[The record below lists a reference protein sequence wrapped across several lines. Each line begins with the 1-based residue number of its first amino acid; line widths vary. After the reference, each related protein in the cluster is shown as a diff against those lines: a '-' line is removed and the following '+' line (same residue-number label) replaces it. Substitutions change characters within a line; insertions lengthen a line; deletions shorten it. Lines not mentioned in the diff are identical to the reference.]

1 MKLFRNIGAALCAG
15 ALCAA
20 ALGLTG
26 CGAAE
31 VKEELHDSEG
41 RLVGYGSYRS
51 AGGGVA
57 LADFEAVPFAVEIP
71 AQIDGADVTGIANNA
86 FANDSVLSAVV
97 LPDAAMNIG
106 DRAFAKSA
114 VKELYGTHAAF
125 SAEALTDSDIRELRA
140 DSPEGV
146 YFLEGSFSVE
156 DDGNGGVLVSGFTA
170 DGFDVVVPDAA
181 DGKKVKAI
189 GENAFIREMVTEV
202 EIPASVTE
210 IGSHAFYDCTKLD
223 GISVRG
229 SGAQA
234 GMLDLANVKSIGE
247 WAFRG
252 CGRITDAALSDG
264 LKSIAT
270 GSFSGTSL
278 TQVSIPKSVTE
289 IGSCAFNGCGKLS
302 AITVEAGSRSFSDE
316 DGVLFNKSRSEI
328 VRFPEGKYVEG
339 SYEIPRSVKTIS
351 EYAFYG
357 SALSVDVPSS
367 VSTVGLRAFDGC
379 SSVTIPKTL
388 REACAYAEGQASA
401 PMWSDPSVYYNGKE
415 YSGSDTALT
424 FHINELA

>member
-1 MKLFRNIGAALCAG
+1 MKLFRNIGALFCAG

-57 LADFEAVPFAVEIP
+57 LADFETVPLAVEIP
-71 AQIDGADVTGIANNA
+71 AQVDGVKVTGIANNA
-86 FANDSVLSAVV
+86 FANDSVLNAVV
-97 LPDAAMNIG
+97 LPAAINVG

-114 VKELYGTHAAF
+114 VKELYGTQTTF
-125 SAEALTDSDIRELRA
+125 STEALTDSEIKELRA
-140 DSPEGV
+140 GSPEGV

-181 DGKKVKAI
+181 GGKKVKAI
-189 GENAFIREMVTEV
+189 GENAFIREMVTDV

-210 IGSHAFYDCTKLD
+210 IGSHAFYDCKKLD

-229 SGAQA
+229 GSAQA
-234 GMLDLANVKSIGE
+234 GTLDLTNVKSIGE

-252 CGRITDAALSDG
+252 CGMVTDAALSDS

-270 GSFSGTSL
+270 GAFSGTSL

-339 SYEIPRSVKTIS
+339 SYEIPRSVKSIN

-357 SALSVDVPSS
+357 SALSVDVPSG
-367 VSTVGLRAFDGC
+367 VSTVGLRAFAGC
-379 SSVTIPKTL
+379 SSVTIPRTL
-388 REACAYAEGQASA
+388 WEACAYAEGQASA